1 MLSHAHILVPSLG
14 KYWIVQAV
22 GLRAAG
28 GTFGGARKPCEFM
41 CLTLKLLQIQP
52 DKDIIIEYIKNDE
65 FKYVRMLGDCLPCQ
79 TYGLCVGCV
88 QQVDASAARNEHMAT
103 HWVCSKVHCLPS
115 HAGAFYLRLVGKP
128 LDVYNYLEPLLS
140 DFRKASWLQGPG
152 VGLWTD
158 ARLLPSVSL
167 MPLL

>member
-1 MLSHAHILVPSLG
+1 M
-14 KYWIVQAV
+14 WQAV

-65 FKYVRMLGDCLPCQ
+65 FKYVRMLGEF
-79 TYGLCVGCV
+79 LCAIWWLV
-88 QQVDASAARNEHMAT
+88 R
-103 HWVCSKVHCLPS
+103 WVCPANGAHCHEYTATAELRWTLRMLTPS
-115 HAGAFYLRLVGKP
+115 LAGAFYLRLVGKP

-140 DFRKASWLQGPG
+140 DFRKVIPRRPPDGM
-152 VGLWTD
+152 V
-158 ARLLPSVSL
+158 
-167 MPLL
+167 